1 MKKDRT
7 PIYPNTADY
16 AAENNQKEEY
26 FASRRANED
35 CARKIESAISENYD
49 GYSLSSKGAKE
60 VIQQFG
66 IDRTLYVLANTLQ
79 VRANDGRISRKNREW
94 ADSYPV
100 VKDIHH
106 TGSNFN
112 ELFAIYQT
120 SPGLLNLFIDQVRHE
135 QLLRTPLKVSDIKNE
150 AERLMRNFQKN
161 PWETDDEKG
170 FMTEISPDFLA
181 RAKPKNMER
190 LTEMLPFK
198 SLEISPVEHHRGTFA
213 IISKDEDR
221 QQPIQVRRSVRAKLK
236 EKAPSAPKPPSEK
249 KKKEPER

>member
-16 AAENNQKEEY
+16 AAENNQMEEY
-26 FASRRANED
+26 FASRKANIA
-35 CARKIESAISENYD
+35 CAHRIESAIAEHFD
-49 GYSLSSKGAKE
+49 GYRLSREGAKE
-60 VIQQFG
+60 VIQKFG

-79 VRANDGRISRKNREW
+79 VRPDDGRISRENQDW
-94 ADSYPV
+94 ANNFPV
-100 VKDIHH
+100 VMDVNQ
-106 TGSNFN
+106 TGRNYN
-112 ELFAIYQT
+112 ELFTISQAPQ
-120 SPGLLNLFIDQVRHE
+120 GLINLFIDQVRYE

-150 AERLMRNFQKN
+150 AERIMRNFQKN

-170 FMTEISPDFLA
+170 FMVEISRDFLVRA
-181 RAKPKNMER
+181 RPKNMER

-221 QQPIQVRRSVRAKLK
+221 QQPIQVRRSVRAKL
-236 EKAPSAPKPPSEK
+236 
-249 KKKEPER
+249 